1 MDAKGAA
8 ELISK
13 RRTWVGPHLRRGL
26 NIKGYWRG
34 TYDVGDYQLAS
45 GMLDDATTTGGS
57 TRKPK
62 FSKPMRATTG
72 IVVSEHLD
80 RTRKVPVS
88 DIKLSDVNKWVE
100 DNIDLLSK
108 DQHWAG
114 AWIAKEEDDQGRE
127 FGPDLVWLDVVTI
140 YPKEQRQKAI
150 DAGITHNQR
159 EIWDL
164 DNMEPIITFGTGAV
178 EKAMSKRR
186 RLVGV
191 FAPDPQHILDNIR
204 AAAMQEPVE
213 KGLRIP
219 KLKKIKAKAKAKLSM
234 VDGDGDGKIMD
245 GTKHEAPAPKPKLP
259 RGNVSA
265 SRARRSRG
273 GKDIPTVS
281 SKPKKFSERLA
292 EIKEQKP
299 VRVKSADEA
308 LKRIADGEHV
318 EMDPEIVGVFLEKLS
333 AIGKEAFDKGEE
345 TPDYDLCRVHVK
357 NTNIFCDDNL
367 GIVRDKMPQLSGKK
381 LKPGSYAAKKLAK
394 MQADAKA
401 RGDKKIPDEVDLA
414 DEFVKLLE
422 SQGVT
427 VKPGKVDAS
436 KLKATQSQLKGGQ
449 VGGMMAASTIKGGKL
464 DLSKPIFVSS
474 DNYIL
479 DGHHRWASL
488 AALQFTEGELLEM
501 NVRRIDI
508 PIQELVGLTNEF
520 TEKMGVLPKFSKSAP
535 LCIGCGEVSKRK
547 HGKAGRG
554 PNPKSTPKEIVGSHG
569 HRSHGKSILWPALYE
584 HLREK
589 GYPKAKAAAI
599 SNAGWKK
606 KRMGIPTNTPMSA
619 RGVLKADVQKSLL
632 DRYAPDGPDLG
643 HTYGKLTPKQAAQRK
658 KAAAASAAKRRGKRK
673 SNKLAYMR
681 GQAAAK
687 KTTGNRRVD
696 LVNRRNALRQH
707 AKRRNPSAHAG
718 EMAPANYANLAVA
731 HERAQDAIER
741 HKQFAKS
748 DDFVVSKTEDDQQL
762 VFGWAYT
769 THDENGQLVVDK
781 SGDFIDD
788 PAELE
793 NAAYDFV
800 LHSRQGGQDHARAGD
815 SPVVKSTMVESVVLT
830 PEKIEAMGI
839 PGGSVPTGWW
849 VGFKVEDPV
858 LWQSV
863 KDGKYTSFSIHGTG
877 VRKAVEA

>member
-1 MDAKGAA
+1 MASMPLDAKGAA

-13 RRTWVGPHLRRGL
+13 RRTWVGPHLRAGL

-34 TYDVGDYQLAS
+34 SYDVGDYQLAS

-80 RTRKVPVS
+80 RTRKVPVG

-150 DAGITHNQR
+150 DAGISHNQR

-219 KLKKIKAKAKAKLSM
+219 KLKKIKAKAKLSM

-292 EIKEQKP
+292 DIKEQKP

-488 AALQFTEGELLEM
+488 AALQFTEGKLLEM

-554 PNPKSTPKEIVGSHG
+554 PNPKSSAKEVAGSHG

-584 HLREK
+584 HLLAK
-589 GYPKAKAAAI
+589 GYSKAKSAAI

-619 RGVLKADVQKSLL
+619 MGVLKSE
-632 DRYAPDGPDLG
+632 PDE
-643 HTYGKLTPKQAAQRK
+643 
-658 KAAAASAAKRRGKRK
+658 SFNVAK
-673 SNKLAYMR
+673 
-681 GQAAAK
+681 
-687 KTTGNRRVD
+687 V
-696 LVNRRNALRQH
+696 
-707 AKRRNPSAHAG
+707 
-718 EMAPANYANLAVA
+718 E
-731 HERAQDAIER
+731 EE
-741 HKQFAKS
+741 
-748 DDFVVSKTEDDQQL
+748 QQL

-769 THDENGQLVVDK
+769 THDENGHLVIDK

-788 PAELE
+788 PTELE

-858 LWQSV
+858 LWQGV

-877 VRKAVEA
+877 VRKAVEE